1 MTREEDRLKI
11 VIAVLVV
18 FLLVVGVFIAF
29 YMRTTSTLQP
39 QILPV
44 PTPIPSPTPVP
55 APVPKPPATPT
66 PRPPARR
73 DKIKGFYLWSW
84 KAPHD
89 PNTGEAMQTVLPP
102 SYNLAISFTGWGT
115 LPYPVTQ
122 YDENKQPKQMV
133 PLTQLFAE
141 IPQDKPLLICDPS
154 VGNALNL
161 LNVGGGSNCVEIE
174 GKGKVCAPTGD
185 WTKETL
191 EPGRWQGI
199 IAKTKNLGYNGFCFD
214 LEEGRRTIAN
224 KDASDVLSPSYFTP
238 IFRMCKDAGMY
249 VMLSCSWFGVNKWG
263 FDNVAVLRNSWISA
277 VENGLADIFSPQLYD
292 VSPCGTPWD
301 GEKIGENEPGWNDKP
316 ELVTLKNRL
325 VALGKKL
332 VPSINDRGSIV
343 GINRAFPNN
352 GGYIMYCQDQK
363 DNF

>member
-1 MTREEDRLKI
+1 
-11 VIAVLVV
+11 
-18 FLLVVGVFIAF
+18 
-29 YMRTTSTLQP
+29 
-39 QILPV
+39 
-44 PTPIPSPTPVP
+44 
-55 APVPKPPATPT
+55 
-66 PRPPARR
+66 
-73 DKIKGFYLWSW
+73 
-84 KAPHD
+84 
-89 PNTGEAMQTVLPP
+89 MQTVLPP

-277 VENGLADIFSPQLYD
+277 VETGLADIFSPQLYD